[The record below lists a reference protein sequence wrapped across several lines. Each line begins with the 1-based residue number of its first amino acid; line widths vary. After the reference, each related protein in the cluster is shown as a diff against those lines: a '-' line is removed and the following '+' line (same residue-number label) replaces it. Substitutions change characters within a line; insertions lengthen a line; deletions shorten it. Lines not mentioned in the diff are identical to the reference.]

1 MFELGLVAAAISS
14 IIDYPVKTFDEC
26 VANGVDVLPNQI
38 LDLDIVH
45 KYSFVRQDDDR
56 PVQEPSFTQDFEIVD
71 EGDEG
76 DVRDVN
82 RRSFVRRGDEVQV
95 NPDSSILP
103 PRPIQIFVKT
113 SFGKSHS
120 MFVFPNSTVLELK
133 QTIQEKLHIDGP
145 ISLGFSCNHWMI
157 VKL

>member
-26 VANGVDVLPNQI
+26 VANGIEVLPNQI

-56 PVQEPSFTQDFEIVD
+56 PVQEPSFTQDFEIVG

-76 DVRDVN
+76 DN
-82 RRSFVRRGDEVQV
+82 FSRSDLGETCISEKRAPVAVGATC
-95 NPDSSILP
+95 P
-103 PRPIQIFVKT
+103 PTASQFNQNTRNGTPAT
-113 SFGKSHS
+113 SDDAKPTPKSR
-120 MFVFPNSTVLELK
+120 TR
-133 QTIQEKLHIDGP
+133 
-145 ISLGFSCNHWMI
+145 I
-157 VKL
+157 V